1 MSRHS
6 PRPLDFVHQE
16 QDTHRQQP
24 ASLSL
29 DPDLFLTADDVE
41 NPLPSPP
48 YRRVPSSS
56 QVLLESYPEQSPAYR
71 SRSNFDLTDND
82 MPDDTAHLDEKH
94 PEHASSKGKHA
105 VHYTDD
111 LPSPPGNDRFEPEP
125 LSSSRASS
133 IAGTD
138 DEDDEDYD
146 WSGEEDLVDEEA
158 KFEHA
163 MGVKKKQRSFCVR
176 LITLLFSTLIGST
189 LLSGLIITPAL
200 VVHFFWYKPHPDDHR
215 KYVKDNLEAWLFW
228 AAANVS
234 ISWGLGLIVDII
246 PVIIRWF
253 ISLVWGHVSEVIKT
267 RLELYNSVK
276 DTIKPVLYAASGWVS
291 WVILFNNIYK
301 LYDMDD
307 EDNSRAGYTP
317 RVYEAIEFLFF
328 FALVI
333 CAQRMLSHFIAFSF
347 HRTAYKERLEGV
359 QEALRVIEK
368 LRTYRPKRR
377 HAAKSSFG
385 RSTPV
390 FSALLTPAH
399 EKDRF
404 ITRSRPSTP
413 TGSRAGTPELGGN
426 DSEDDRDA
434 TLVMNK
440 KGKARTSWLP
450 HPRGNSEPAY
460 QSQSQ
465 STQRPTDLRIS
476 PTSEQ
481 HRYPPS
487 PLAPSNAGSPTGRG
501 RRRSDDSE
509 EDAAAIVQQAATQ
522 AAKALK
528 SAMLHDAR
536 NIQGKDTDEV
546 VGGLVWNVT
555 SSHEAKRLAR
565 SIWMAFKEP
574 GRNYI
579 IPTDFVPAFGSLEEA
594 RKAFQVFDKDN
605 NGDLTRAELKTTL
618 LKVYKERRFL
628 SRSMRDVGEAL
639 KTLDHML
646 LFMAFIILFFI
657 SLSVFGVN
665 IANSL
670 TSLYTIGIGASFIFK
685 NSASNAFDAIMF
697 LFVTHP
703 FDTGDR
709 CFIDDENLVVKKM
722 GLFATIFTRADGTET
737 YYFNSQLFNKFI
749 TNVRRSDKTAENLT
763 LQVAWRTPI
772 EKLDQLEKCLCK
784 WLETEENRWFQPSTS
799 VTLQHIDYQ
808 RYLEVTIGIPYN
820 SNWQDWGLK
829 LAKKT
834 AFCAAVNYYT
844 RQLGIVTYKS
854 PLPIAIADQDTGE
867 VLMPDTDMLTP
878 GADEDV
884 EPFESPAMEPVDR
897 REHERERENQSQGQS
912 QKTVWLGFQPPP
924 EDGIPTGMR
933 RRKPKSKKAILR
945 TFGADGF

>member
-1 MSRHS
+1 M
-6 PRPLDFVHQE
+6 PE
-16 QDTHRQQP
+16 DTH
-24 ASLSL
+24 
-29 DPDLFLTADDVE
+29 F
-41 NPLPSPP
+41 
-48 YRRVPSSS
+48 
-56 QVLLESYPEQSPAYR
+56 
-71 SRSNFDLTDND
+71 
-82 MPDDTAHLDEKH
+82 DEKH
-94 PEHASSKGKHA
+94 SEKGSKGKHA
-105 VHYTDD
+105 VVHYDD
-111 LPSPPGNDRFEPEP
+111 VPSPPVPDRFEPEP
-125 LSSSRASS
+125 LSSRASS

-138 DEDDEDYD
+138 DEDDESAYD
-146 WSGEEDLVDEEA
+146 WSGDEDLVDEEA

-163 MGVKKKQRSFCVR
+163 MGVKKKRRGCARF
-176 LITLLFSTLIGST
+176 ITLLFSTLIGST
-189 LLSGLIITPAL
+189 ILSGLIIAPAL
-200 VVHFFWYKPHPDDHR
+200 LVHFFWYKPHPDDHR
-215 KYVKDNLEAWLFW
+215 RYVKDNVEAWLFW

-246 PVIIRWF
+246 PAIIRWF
-253 ISLVWGHVSEVIKT
+253 IALTWGHVSELIKS

-276 DTIKPVLYAASGWVS
+276 DTIKPALYAASCWVS
-291 WVILFNNIYK
+291 WVILFANIFK

-307 EDNSRAGYTP
+307 EDNSRASYTP

-359 QEALRVIEK
+359 QEALKVIEK
-368 LRTYRPKRR
+368 LRVYRPKRR
-377 HAAKSSFG
+377 HAPKPSFG
-385 RSTPV
+385 RSAPG

-399 EKDRF
+399 EKDHF
-404 ITRSRPSTP
+404 LIRSRPSTP
-413 TGSRAGTPELGGN
+413 GASRPGTPEMGGK
-426 DSEDDRDA
+426 DSDDDRDA
-434 TLVMNK
+434 TLVMSKK
-440 KGKARTSWLP
+440 KGKARTSWGL
-450 HPRGNSEPAY
+450 RGNSEPANF
-460 QSQSQ
+460 QSQ
-465 STQRPTDLRIS
+465 RPDLQVN
-476 PTSEQ
+476 TNE

-487 PLAPSNAGSPTGRG
+487 PLAQSPANGSSPAGRS
-501 RRRSDDSE
+501 RRRSSESE

-536 NIQGKDTDEV
+536 NIQGKDADEV
-546 VGGLVWNVT
+546 LGGLVWNVT

-574 GRNYI
+574 GRNYLV
-579 IPTDFVPAFGSLEEA
+579 PTDLLPAFGGKLEEA
-594 RKAFQVFDKDN
+594 KKAFQVFDKDN
-605 NGDLTRAELKTTL
+605 NGDLSRAEIKTTL

-646 LFMAFIILFFI
+646 LFLAFIILFFI

-665 IANSL
+665 IEKSL
-670 TSLYTIGIGASFIFK
+670 TSLYTIGLGASFIFK

-722 GLFATIFTRADGTET
+722 GLFATIFTRSDGTET

-763 LQVAWRTPI
+763 MQVAWQTPI

-808 RYLEVTIGIPYN
+808 RHLEITIGIPYN
-820 SNWQDWGLK
+820 SNWQDWGLR
-829 LAKKT
+829 LQRRT
-834 AFCAAVNYYT
+834 AFHAAVNYYC
-844 RQLGIVTYKS
+844 RQLGIVAYKS
-854 PLPIAIADQDTGE
+854 PLPVAFADPDSGE
-867 VLMPDTDMLTP
+867 VLMPDMDATP
-878 GADEDV
+878 AGDEDA
-884 EPFESPAMEPVDR
+884 EPFESPQPEPADR
-897 REHERERENQSQGQS
+897 RDGSKDN
-912 QKTVWLGFQPPP
+912 QKTAFLGFQPPP
-924 EDGIPTGMR
+924 EDGFPSGLR

>member
-1 MSRHS
+1 M
-6 PRPLDFVHQE
+6 
-16 QDTHRQQP
+16 
-24 ASLSL
+24 
-29 DPDLFLTADDVE
+29 
-41 NPLPSPP
+41 
-48 YRRVPSSS
+48 
-56 QVLLESYPEQSPAYR
+56 PEGNTSHFDEKQSP
-71 SRSNFDLTDND
+71 D
-82 MPDDTAHLDEKH
+82 H
-94 PEHASSKGKHA
+94 PAKGKHA
-105 VHYTDD
+105 VHYPDD
-111 LPSPPGNDRFEPEP
+111 VPDVPSPHDRFEPEP
-125 LSSSRASS
+125 LSSRASS

-138 DEDDEDYD
+138 DEDDEDAYD
-146 WSGEEDLVDEEA
+146 WSGEEDLVDQEA

-163 MGVKKKQRSFCVR
+163 MGVKKKRKFGFIR

-189 LLSGLIITPAL
+189 FLSGLVITPAL
-200 VVHFFWYKPHPDDHR
+200 ILHFFWYKPHPDEHR
-215 KYVKDNLEAWLFW
+215 RFVQDNVEAWLFW
-228 AAANVS
+228 IAANIS
-234 ISWGLGLIVDII
+234 ISWGLGLIVDIV
-246 PVIIRWF
+246 PVIVRWF
-253 ISLVWGHVSEVIKT
+253 ISLTWGHVSEVIKT

-276 DTIKPVLYAASGWVS
+276 DTIKPVLYAASCWVS
-291 WVILFNNIYK
+291 WVILFNGIFK
-301 LYDMDD
+301 LYDMDK
-307 EDNSRAGYTP
+307 EDNSRASYTP
-317 RVYEAIEFLFF
+317 RVYQAIEFLFF
-328 FALVI
+328 LALVI

-347 HRTAYKERLEGV
+347 HRTAYNERLEGV

-368 LRTYRPKRR
+368 LRMYRPKRR
-377 HAAKSSFG
+377 HTAKPSFG

-399 EKDRF
+399 ERDQF
-404 ITRSRPSTP
+404 LSRSRPSTP
-413 TGSRAGTPELGGN
+413 GHSRSGTPEPAGR
-426 DSEDDRDA
+426 DSDDDRDA
-434 TLVMNK
+434 TLVQSRR

-450 HPRGNSEPAY
+450 HLRGDSDPTNL
-460 QSQSQ
+460 QSQRGPELQ
-465 STQRPTDLRIS
+465 SS
-476 PTSEQ
+476 PGE

-487 PLAPSNAGSPTGRG
+487 PLGQSPAGVGSPTGRSA
-501 RRRSDDSE
+501 RRRSAESE

-536 NIQGKDTDEV
+536 NIAGKDSDEV

-574 GRNYI
+574 GRNYLV
-579 IPTDFVPAFGSLEEA
+579 PADFIPAFGTLEEA
-594 RKAFQVFDKDN
+594 KKAFAVFDKDN
-605 NGDLTRAELKTTL
+605 NGDLSRAEIKTTL

-646 LFMAFIILFFI
+646 LFLAFLILFFI

-665 IANSL
+665 IENSL

-722 GLFATIFTRADGTET
+722 GLFATIFTRVDGTET

-763 LQVAWRTPI
+763 MQVAWQTPM

-808 RYLEVTIGIPYN
+808 RYLEITIGIPYN
-820 SNWQDWGLK
+820 SNWQDWNLR
-829 LAKKT
+829 LARKT
-834 AFCAAVNYYT
+834 AFHAAVNYYC
-844 RQLGIVTYKS
+844 RQLGITAYKS
-854 PLPIAIADQDTGE
+854 PMPIAIADQDTGE
-867 VLMPDTDMLTP
+867 VLMPDTDLTP
-878 GADEDV
+878 GGEEDV
-884 EPFESPAMEPVDR
+884 DPLESPAQEPLDSQRDR
-897 REHERERENQSQGQS
+897 GGEKE
-912 QKTVWLGFQPPP
+912 KTVWLGFQPPP
-924 EDGIPTGMR
+924 EDGIPSGLR